1 MRTILIGLACLPVWA
16 LAQAPFATDFPG
28 GAAVVAA
35 DDLQK
40 KLTGRVFQM
49 KYANGTDVRL
59 EFKDTYAYV
68 NSGSSSDSGKWRTE
82 GSKLCIEW
90 QRFPSGCSEVRT
102 VAEALYLKRF
112 ANGEIVQLV
121 QK

>member
-1 MRTILIGLACLPVWA
+1 MRAILIGLACLPMWA
-16 LAQAPFATDFPG
+16 LAQAPFATEFPD

-40 KLTGRVFQM
+40 RLTGRVFQM

-59 EFKDTYAYV
+59 EFKETYAYA
-68 NSGSSSDSGKWRTE
+68 NSGSRPDSGKWRTD

-102 VAEALYLKRF
+102 VADALYVKRF
-112 ANGEIVQLV
+112 TNGEIVQMV